1 MERIELE
8 IVAKTDKAKKNIDGL
23 EDSLERLNKTQKD
36 ATKEQQSFGDEVAST
51 GGAMALLDAATDGLA
66 TRVRDGV
73 EAFRLMRGRLQE
85 VTAAQLKAN
94 AAAIA
99 NPYVLLATAIVGAT
113 VALGKY
119 VEKVTD
125 GVIPTT
131 ETLKNAFFSL
141 GNGIRFAQ
149 LQADSYAKGLNERYV
164 AESNRAIAV
173 LKAFGE
179 NTIDLEIKNAQGR
192 LAALK
197 EGDEQYEATL
207 TELAVLRAT
216 KAKQLMD
223 ERAAQEEEQRKKD
236 LEAVEARQQKELE
249 IKSKGV
255 EIENATLGKLKQ
267 VQNDQEIRQAQNKR
281 QRNLAEEERLA
292 MGKIAIQQNLG
303 AMMANIFGQESKVG
317 KAFAVAQAIRDTYV
331 AANTALASAPP
342 PFNFIAA
349 ASTIASGI
357 ANVKQIVAT
366 EPQVGGGV
374 PNTPSYR
381 GASSQVAV
389 TQAPQIS
396 SVGTSGINQLA
407 QTIAGQAQQPVK
419 AYVVS
424 ADISTAQSLDRNKI
438 ESASI

>member
-1 MERIELE
+1 MRLTRGGEPLPLKYDMQSMKYTRLVVVMPSLLRRDSKSRSLKSKE
-8 IVAKTDKAKKNIDGL
+8 IIKHLLLNDRRRLRTD
-23 EDSLERLNKTQKD
+23 TQ
-36 ATKEQQSFGDEVAST
+36 
-51 GGAMALLDAATDGLA
+51 
-66 TRVRDGV
+66 
-73 EAFRLMRGRLQE
+73 
-85 VTAAQLKAN
+85 
-94 AAAIA
+94 
-99 NPYVLLATAIVGAT
+99 P
-113 VALGKY
+113 
-119 VEKVTD
+119 
-125 GVIPTT
+125 
-131 ETLKNAFFSL
+131 
-141 GNGIRFAQ
+141 GI
-149 LQADSYAKGLNERYV
+149 
-164 AESNRAIAV
+164 
-173 LKAFGE
+173 
-179 NTIDLEIKNAQGR
+179 
-192 LAALK
+192 
-197 EGDEQYEATL
+197 
-207 TELAVLRAT
+207 
-216 KAKQLMD
+216 
-223 ERAAQEEEQRKKD
+223 
-236 LEAVEARQQKELE
+236 
-249 IKSKGV
+249 KGV

-267 VQNDQEIRQAQNKR
+267 VQDDQEIRQAQNKR